1 MDYEPILKATEKMEK
16 SLKSLNTELG
26 NVRAG
31 RANPKLLDKIMV
43 DYYGTMT
50 PIPQVG
56 NLAVPEPRLLT
67 ISLWDVSMMKAV
79 EKAILASDLGITP
92 TNDGKLIRLV
102 FPEVTEERRK
112 ELVKVCRK
120 YGEET
125 KVALRSIRRD
135 ANDQIKK
142 DKKASVITEDDATQF
157 EKKVQDLTDS
167 YIKKIE
173 DALKVIEK
181 EIMEV

>member
-173 DALKVIEK
+173 DALKVKEK

>member
-1 MDYEPILKATEKMEK
+1 MK
-16 SLKSLNTELG
+16 NTESKMIKAINSLEG
-26 NVRAG
+26 DLASIRAG
-31 RANPKLLDKIMV
+31 RANPAILDKITV
-43 DYYGTMT
+43 EYYGVQT
-50 PIPQVG
+50 PLAQVG
-56 NLAVPEPRLLT
+56 TISVPEART
-67 ISLWDVSMMKAV
+67 IIVQPWDVSVLKEI

-173 DALKVIEK
+173 DALKVKEK

>member
-1 MDYEPILKATEKMEK
+1 M
-16 SLKSLNTELG
+16 
-26 NVRAG
+26 
-31 RANPKLLDKIMV
+31 
-43 DYYGTMT
+43 
-50 PIPQVG
+50 
-56 NLAVPEPRLLT
+56 
-67 ISLWDVSMMKAV
+67 
-79 EKAILASDLGITP
+79 
-92 TNDGKLIRLV
+92 
-102 FPEVTEERRK
+102 
-112 ELVKVCRK
+112 CRK

-142 DKKASVITEDDATQF
+142 DKKASVITEDDAAQF

-173 DALKVIEK
+173 DALKVKEK

>member
-56 NLAVPEPRLLT
+56 NLAVPEPRLLN

-173 DALKVIEK
+173 DALKVKEK

>member
-142 DKKASVITEDDATQF
+142 DKKASVITEDDAAQF

-173 DALKVIEK
+173 DALKVKEK

>member
-1 MDYEPILKATEKMEK
+1 
-16 SLKSLNTELG
+16 
-26 NVRAG
+26 
-31 RANPKLLDKIMV
+31 MV

-142 DKKASVITEDDATQF
+142 DKKASVITEDDAAQF

-173 DALKVIEK
+173 DALKVKEK

>member
-79 EKAILASDLGITP
+79 EKAILASDLGITLQ
-92 TNDGKLIRLV
+92 TTESSYALFSRRLL
-102 FPEVTEERRK
+102 RK
-112 ELVKVCRK
+112 EEKSLLRCAVNTVKRQR
-120 YGEET
+120 
-125 KVALRSIRRD
+125 LRC
-135 ANDQIKK
+135 
-142 DKKASVITEDDATQF
+142 
-157 EKKVQDLTDS
+157 VQ
-167 YIKKIE
+167 
-173 DALKVIEK
+173 
-181 EIMEV
+181 

>member
-157 EKKVQDLTDS
+157 EKKVQDLTAS

-173 DALKVIEK
+173 DALKVKEK